1 MDNSKA
7 YVLDDNLKPVEDN
20 KVGSLYV
27 SSRNLGRGYVGDK
40 QGGFVRNHL
49 NEAQEA
55 DHILLYKTGDYVQ
68 VAQGRLYFEGR
79 LDSQVKV
86 RGHRVDLAEIE
97 KAVMEVAGVTK
108 TIVLCYKPGDTQQR
122 VLCYYTVQEGRF
134 LHEKKL
140 EAALADTLPDYM
152 MPKLVK
158 LATMPL
164 LVNGKVD
171 RQQLLRRYE
180 ESLSCR
186 NFSFEAADLA
196 PHLEPAMFEVG
207 RAVLEAVAAVCCD
220 GGRKPGLGDNFFSVG
235 GDSINMVE
243 VLGRLQDLGLSASL
257 TSFVTSPTL
266 ADIVI
271 AIATQDTGEV
281 RLPALYP
288 DNAVSPCRVRAS
300 GRGTTAARCWR
311 RTTRRS

>member
-1 MDNSKA
+1 
-7 YVLDDNLKPVEDN
+7 
-20 KVGSLYV
+20 
-27 SSRNLGRGYVGDK
+27 
-40 QGGFVRNHL
+40 
-49 NEAQEA
+49 
-55 DHILLYKTGDYVQ
+55 
-68 VAQGRLYFEGR
+68 
-79 LDSQVKV
+79 
-86 RGHRVDLAEIE
+86 
-97 KAVMEVAGVTK
+97 
-108 TIVLCYKPGDTQQR
+108 
-122 VLCYYTVQEGRF
+122 
-134 LHEKKL
+134 
-140 EAALADTLPDYM
+140 
-152 MPKLVK
+152 
-158 LATMPL
+158 
-164 LVNGKVD
+164 
-171 RQQLLRRYE
+171 
-180 ESLSCR
+180 
-186 NFSFEAADLA
+186 
-196 PHLEPAMFEVG
+196 MFEVG

-288 DNAVSPCRVRAS
+288 DNTVSPCRVRAS

>member
-1 MDNSKA
+1 MKA
-7 YVLDDNLKPVEDN
+7 V
-20 KVGSLYV
+20 
-27 SSRNLGRGYVGDK
+27 
-40 QGGFVRNHL
+40 
-49 NEAQEA
+49 
-55 DHILLYKTGDYVQ
+55 
-68 VAQGRLYFEGR
+68 VAAFNQ
-79 LDSQVKV
+79 
-86 RGHRVDLAEIE
+86 E
-97 KAVMEVAGVTK
+97 KALVGAFSVIMHLRMELFEA
-108 TIVLCYKPGDTQQR
+108 L
-122 VLCYYTVQEGRF
+122 VQEGRF

-243 VLGRLQDLGLSASL
+243 VLGRLHDLGLSASL
-257 TSFVTSPTL
+257 ASFVTSPTL

-281 RLPALYP
+281 GLTGA
-288 DNAVSPCRVRAS
+288 
-300 GRGTTAARCWR
+300 
-311 RTTRRS
+311 